1 MKYEWKKILRRE
13 KNVFKEGRK
22 DGWGGVL
29 STVQRTV
36 ALKPVNKIIPKGQR
50 PRQKVLPFGILPLSE
65 LKTPP

>member
-1 MKYEWKKILRRE
+1 M
-13 KNVFKEGRK
+13 G
-22 DGWGGVL
+22 GGGGVL

-36 ALKPVNKIIPKGQR
+36 ALKLVNKIIPKGQR